1 MEAVCGTI
9 RRLSGDGGT
18 KHPVARFLLV
28 DPDMFQLRKRKRT
41 MAGKALED
49 LFHDMLKDVYYA
61 ERKILKTL
69 PKMAKGAQSPKLKAA
84 FEKHHEET
92 EGQIE
97 RLQQV
102 FEIFG
107 KRAVGKTCPAIDGI
121 VEEGEEILEEFKGSP
136 ALDAGLLATAQAVEH
151 YEMARYGTLKTWAG
165 MLGLKDAVKLLDETL
180 QQEGATDHALTALAE
195 ASVNATAMK
204 KAA

>member
-1 MEAVCGTI
+1 MFT
-9 RRLSGDGGT
+9 
-18 KHPVARFLLV
+18 RFLLV
-28 DPDMFQLRKRKRT
+28 APDMFQLRKRKRP
-41 MAGKALED
+41 MAEKALED

-84 FEKHHEET
+84 FEKHHQET

-102 FEIFG
+102 FELFG